1 MKRTTALIASATI
14 LAGGLASI
22 GGVTYAANQGTQSLT
37 SATPHQI
44 KYTLTPATGVSN
56 ATFSF
61 PGLPPR
67 IYNANFSITALMS
80 TAGATINCHFQRP
93 NNNYQLLQY
102 GSAWGNYSTVS
113 ASGALDL
120 RINNPIRFRCF
131 ASAGTFTLDNTSQHS
146 SVTFV
151 QMGTTTVRSGA
162 ASAKIAA
169 KVSHHSATGQ

>member
-1 MKRTTALIASATI
+1 MNRTTALLASATI

-37 SATPHQI
+37 SATPHQL
-44 KYTLTPATGVSN
+44 KYTLAPASGVSS

-61 PGLPPR
+61 PGLPNR
-67 IYNANFSITALMS
+67 IYNANFSILASMS
-80 TAGATINCHFQRP
+80 TSGATINCHFQRP

-131 ASAGTFTLDNTSQHS
+131 ASSGTFTLDNTSQHS

-151 QMGTTTVRSGA
+151 QMGSTGVRSGVT
-162 ASAKIAA
+162 SAK
-169 KVSHHSATGQ
+169 SATKTAAHSPTGQ